1 MADLTLAEG
10 ITASFYAWETRGRGW
25 TLAPYPVSLEP
36 PHRPFFLLPQHA
48 GGRFGRIDDGHRPTL
63 LYRVVSWV
71 LRKDETQPNEE
82 PYDEEE
88 PYPLSAQSPK
98 VALRLWLPDG
108 LTVRDDVSTRLL
120 LALAACSEP
129 LSFEIVGQAG
139 QVGIQIVAS
148 VQDAEYVRETLRAY
162 VPELE
167 AAEGDDLLARTW
179 GESDWHA
186 TLDLGLSDEFFLPI
200 ATDRRASI
208 DPYAPLIA
216 AMSACRAG
224 ESLTLQV
231 LFEPVRNPWARTII
245 DALDDGDG
253 GCILEDAR
261 ELPRL
266 AAQKLETP
274 LLAAVVRFAI
284 QADNGERI
292 VALARSAEA
301 FIAQFERPK
310 SNAFVPLSNEGYD
323 EAAHREG
330 VINRTSCRTG
340 MLLSTD
346 ELAGLVHIPAAS
358 LTHPALVR
366 ATERSRPT
374 PAAARRSGVVL
385 GENVYRGERSLVT
398 LPAEDRFAHVHVIGA
413 TGTGKST
420 LLVNLITQDIEHG
433 DGVAVF
439 DPHGDLIDDVLARVP
454 RERIDDVILFDPSDE
469 EYPIGFGF
477 FSAASDVERNLLASD
492 TVAVF
497 ERLATSWGDSM
508 TAVLGNAVYAMLVS
522 PEPCT
527 LLDLRRFLIDE
538 SYRTRLVSRIDDP
551 EVSLYW
557 GTQFPLIGSRSIGP
571 ILTRLDAF
579 LRLRL
584 LRNIVGQRNP
594 RLVISDILSGRKV
607 LLVRLPHGLIGE
619 ENAALL
625 GSLLVT
631 KLHQCALARQRV
643 PQADRPAFF
652 CYLDEFQHFVTPSI
666 GSLVNE
672 GRKYRVGLTVAHQ
685 SLAQLST
692 SRIESGVLSNMHTRI
707 VFRAGDADAK
717 RLAEG
722 FAHFEARDI
731 QELGRG
737 EAIVRMGRA
746 ADDCIVTTFPPQ
758 APTNDDAT
766 CEAIRD
772 RSRSRYGVT
781 RAALEEAQRAELTTT
796 EAATKRPTPPR
807 EPGPES
813 QAQPEPAQEQTPAPA
828 VPAEKP
834 RPSAPARQPKPPAEL
849 GKGGQEHKY
858 LQHLVKR
865 LAEERGFRA
874 VIEEDIGEGRHID
887 VLLRRDEFTVACEIS
902 VTTEIDHE
910 LANIVKC
917 AALGYS
923 RILFVAAT
931 KRKRDQMLR
940 RAAEAVP
947 GAPLVAVAPEEIVAA
962 LESFDVPET
971 PTEATVR
978 GYKVKVKRQAVSPQD
993 VASRR
998 STVAEIIARSL
1009 SKAPKS

>member
-1 MADLTLAEG
+1 VADLTLAEG

-63 LYRVVSWV
+63 LSRVVGWV
-71 LRKDETQPNEE
+71 LRDREDGDASD
-82 PYDEEE
+82 PYEEEE
-88 PYPLSAQSPK
+88 PYALAAQSPK

-120 LALAACSEP
+120 LALAASAEP
-129 LSFEIVGQAG
+129 LAFEIVGQAG
-139 QVGIQIVAS
+139 RVGIQIVAS
-148 VQDAEYVRETLRAY
+148 VQDVEYVRETLRAY

-167 AAEGDDLLARTW
+167 AVEGDDLLARW
-179 GESDWHA
+179 GDGDWHA
-186 TLDLGLSDEFFLPI
+186 ALDLGLSDEFFLPI
-200 ATDRRASI
+200 ATDRRATI

-231 LFEPVRNPWARTII
+231 IFEPVRNPWARTIVE
-245 DALDDGDG
+245 ALDDGDG

-284 QADNGERI
+284 QAGSEERI
-292 VALARSAEA
+292 VALARSVEA

-310 SNAFVPLSNEGYD
+310 SNAFVPLSNEGYA
-323 EAAHREG
+323 EAAHLDG
-330 VINRTSCRTG
+330 IITRTSCRTG

-374 PAAARRSGVVL
+374 PGVALRDGVVL
-385 GENVYRGERSLVT
+385 GENVYRGERTLVT
-398 LPAEDRFAHVHVIGA
+398 LPTEDRYAHVHVIGA

-420 LLVNLITQDIEHG
+420 LLVNLIAQDIARR

-454 RERIDDVILFDPSDE
+454 KERFDDVILFDPSDE
-469 EYPIGFGF
+469 EYPVGFGF
-477 FSAASDVERNLLASD
+477 FTANSDVERNLLASD

-497 ERLATSWGDSM
+497 QRLSTSWGDSM
-508 TAVLGNAVYAMLVS
+508 TAVLGNAIYAMLAS
-522 PEPCT
+522 PTPCT
-527 LLDLRRFLIDE
+527 LLDLRRFLIDD
-538 SYRTRLVSRIDDP
+538 RFRAGLVARINDP

-557 GTQFPLIGSRSIGP
+557 SKQFPLIGSRSIGP
-571 ILTRLDAF
+571 ILARLDAF

-584 LRNIVGQRNP
+584 LRNIVGQRQP
-594 RLVISDILSGRKV
+594 KLSIDDVLKGQKV
-607 LLVRLPHGLIGE
+607 LLARLPHGLIGE

-631 KLHQCALARQRV
+631 KLHQSALARQRV
-643 PQADRPAFF
+643 PKDERPAFF

-666 GSLVNE
+666 ASLVNE

-685 SLAQLST
+685 SLAQLT
-692 SRIESGVLSNMHTRI
+692 TTRIESGVLSNMHTRI

-722 FAHFEARDI
+722 FAHFEAKDI
-731 QELGRG
+731 QALGRG
-737 EAIVRMGRA
+737 EAIVRLGRA
-746 ADDCIVTTFPPQ
+746 ADDCIVTMSPPG
-758 APTNDDAT
+758 PTSNDDRA
-766 CEAIRD
+766 CEEIWE
-772 RSRSRYGVT
+772 RSRLRFGVP
-781 RAALEEAQRAELTTT
+781 RLELEDLQRQEAQEAVSAPETVGT
-796 EAATKRPTPPR
+796 EKVPTVEPAPAAPVPPTPPKIETVA
-807 EPGPES
+807 EPRPM
-813 QAQPEPAQEQTPAPA
+813 PAPA
-828 VPAEKP
+828 
-834 RPSAPARQPKPPAEL
+834 RRSRTDEL

-865 LAEERGFRA
+865 LAEERGYRA
-874 VIEEDIGEGRHID
+874 VVEEDIGEGRSID
-887 VLLRRDEFTVACEIS
+887 VLLRRDDVSIACEIS

-910 LANIVKC
+910 LGNIVKC
-917 AALGYS
+917 ASLGYS
-923 RILFVAAT
+923 RILFVAAS

-947 GAPLVAVAPEEIVAA
+947 EAPIVAVAPEELVGA
-962 LESFDVPET
+962 LESFEAPAT

-978 GYKVKVKRQAVSPQD
+978 GYKVKVKRQAVSPGD
-993 VASRR
+993 VAARR

-1009 SKAPKS
+1009 STGSRS